1 MGSFRRSGLLKN
13 VPSPYRTEGGH
24 VPIYSVAH
32 GRIQKRNW
40 IFRNASWCDLCKEP
54 VALWVNHHGRKDHA
68 LLDLHYSQ
76 MVEWPRRWR
85 AEDILHTFLSQ
96 LKVPIDRYQAQ
107 YSHHDRERRNEIYS
121 MIVKLEAEGVLF
133 LGEPRQSFLFRMQG
147 GLRGMDHQ
155 GALVLH
161 EFILGPFMRL
171 YPEGGIQDF
180 SNLVD
185 FVTCSYNME
194 TVYDLCGFYSI
205 DRSGRDMKPSSP
217 AAMGLGGIASS
228 SSATTGFQS
237 TPATSST
244 QAAPATATEIA
255 KAEQEE
261 EDAFSRKAVFVRQL
275 LGQLR
280 WVLDDDRE
288 HPTGKVFAP
297 HIVVLSEILIKALVA
312 EIIAVRICEYVVRVE
327 PVWRDFGFE
336 RKALAKDTNKELK
349 RPTVTPPPG
358 VRFFYRHMSEKHD
371 DLYDAGAVVRP
382 PPKDW

>member
-1 MGSFRRSGLLKN
+1 
-13 VPSPYRTEGGH
+13 
-24 VPIYSVAH
+24 
-32 GRIQKRNW
+32 
-40 IFRNASWCDLCKEP
+40 

-68 LLDLHYSQ
+68 LLDMHYSQ

-85 AEDILHTFLSQ
+85 AEDVLHTFLSQ
-96 LKVPIDRYQAQ
+96 LKIPVEKYQTH
-107 YSHHDRERRNEIYS
+107 YSHYDRQRRNEIYS
-121 MIVKLEAEGVLF
+121 MILKLEAEGVLF
-133 LGEPRQSFLFRMQG
+133 LGEPRNSFLSRMQG

-217 AAMGLGGIASS
+217 AAMGLGGIAAS
-228 SSATTGFQS
+228 SSASTGFQS
-237 TPATSST
+237 TPSSAPL
-244 QAAPATATEIA
+244 AAPISASELA
-255 KAEQEE
+255 KAEKEE
-261 EDAFSRKAVFVRQL
+261 DDAFSRKAVFVRQL

-280 WVLDDDRE
+280 WVLDEDRE
-288 HPTGKVFAP
+288 HPTGKTFAP
-297 HIVVLSEILIKALVA
+297 HVVILSEILLKALVA
-312 EIIAVRICEYVVRVE
+312 EIIAVRVCEYVVRVE

-336 RKALAKDTNKELK
+336 RKALEPQTNRELR
-349 RPTVTPPPG
+349 RPTLMPEAG
-358 VRFFYRHMSEKHD
+358 VRFFYRHMSPKHD
-371 DLYDAGAVVRP
+371 DLFQADAPVRP
-382 PPKDW
+382 PPKEW

>member
-1 MGSFRRSGLLKN
+1 MGWIHGSRPLRC
-13 VPSPYRTEGGH
+13 VPCPYKTEGGH

-40 IFRNASWCDLCKEP
+40 IFRNQSWCDLCKEP

-76 MVEWPRRWR
+76 LVEWPRRWR

-96 LKVPIDRYQAQ
+96 LKLPVDRYQT
-107 YSHHDRERRNEIYS
+107 YFSHYDRERRNEMYC
-121 MIVKLEAEGVLF
+121 MILKLEREGVLF
-133 LGEPRQSFLFRMQG
+133 LGEPRNSFLYRMQG

-237 TPATSST
+237 TPAAAA
-244 QAAPATATEIA
+244 AAPATASELA

-280 WVLDDDRE
+280 WVLDEDRE
-288 HPTGKVFAP
+288 HPTGKVFPP
-297 HIVVLSEILIKALVA
+297 HVVVLSEILLKSLVA

-336 RKALAKDTNKELK
+336 RKALEVASNKELQ
-349 RPTVTPPPG
+349 RPTLMPAPG
-358 VRFFYRHMSEKHD
+358 IRFFYRHMSPKHD
-371 DLYDAGAVVRP
+371 DLFDECAPVRP
-382 PPKDW
+382 PPTDW